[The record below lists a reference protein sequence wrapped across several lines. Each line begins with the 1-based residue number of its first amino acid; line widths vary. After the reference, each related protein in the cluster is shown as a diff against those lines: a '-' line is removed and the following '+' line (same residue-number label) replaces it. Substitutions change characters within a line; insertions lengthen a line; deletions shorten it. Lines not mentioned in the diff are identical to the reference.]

1 MVPILFGLMQSEGA
15 PGTIERFES
24 WRRAHPTYVAE
35 YEMRVADTP
44 QPVRGI
50 MWVGENFQQFTSM
63 MWGRERWRY
72 SQKGSSSL
80 LLSDATREYDL
91 VLGLEGWASPEPL
104 TTLLEHAYLGALI
117 PGSLKAIRDWR
128 RAGTETIGNVSTT
141 RWTSS
146 GPQGEADIWIAE
158 DGRLMRLRDVFVQ
171 EMQRLTRQFDFTW
184 REGEAAPVMTPPNG
198 YLPMALPGP
207 KYPLS
212 TYTDLSGWEIGGKPA
227 IAGLKGD
234 FHVLI
239 VTDASV
245 ALPVDEIKAGAK
257 ENGWGVATVSQEGVA
272 GPESIVDPGWLLVRK
287 YELELTPAVIF
298 VNSAG
303 KVRGVWKGY
312 APGDVPRIMEAFR
325 AAQEYDEGS

>member
-1 MVPILFGLMQSEGA
+1 MVPFLFGLTQSEGA
-15 PGTIERFES
+15 PGTIEQFES
-24 WRRAHPTYVAE
+24 WRRSHPTYVAE

-50 MWVGENFQQFTSM
+50 MWVGENQQQFISM

-91 VLGLEGWASPEPL
+91 VQALEGWASPEPL

-117 PGSLKAIRDWR
+117 PGSLKASRDWQ
-128 RAGTETIGNVSTT
+128 RAGTETIGEVSTT
-141 RWTSS
+141 RWTS
-146 GPQGEADIWIAE
+146 GGHQGEADIWIAD
-158 DGRLMRLRDVFVQ
+158 DGRLIRLRDVFVQ

-212 TYTDLSGWEIGGKPA
+212 TYSDLSEWEIDGEPA
-227 IAGLKGD
+227 LARLRGD
-234 FHVLI
+234 FNVLI
-239 VTDASV
+239 VTDDSV
-245 ALPVDEIKAGAK
+245 ALPVDEIKAKAK
-257 ENGWGVATVSQEGVA
+257 EQGWGVATVTQEGSA
-272 GPESIVDPGWLLVRK
+272 GPESIVDPGWLIVRK

-298 VNSAG
+298 VNSEG
-303 KVRGVWKGY
+303 MVRGVWKGY
-312 APGDVPRIMEAFR
+312 AQGDLPRMIEAFK
-325 AAQEYDEGS
+325 AAKEYDEGG